1 MFDFIVTLHTQ
12 LFNVCTIYSLY
23 LKYANKMTREYLK
36 EGLISLLSFEKIV
49 CKNVEDMTKCLNVN
63 DICTIILVINANS
76 IILKELALVP

>member
-49 CKNVEDMTKCLNVN
+49 CKNFEDMTS
-63 DICTIILVINANS
+63 TIMLVINANS